1 MFQPTQARL
10 KIVVGAPSRSVARL
24 QTICCLADSTLSA
37 SLLPWTRALKKNQIP
52 RGALI
57 IPPPNPP
64 RTPNPVIL
72 NTCRCELGGLLTGL
86 WWRSLNCVFL
96 RSAAAAAAAISRLFI
111 CSANTA
117 NTGFTAASACLRV
130 LVAGSRKANF
140 EIGLHRTF
148 FARARRAC
156 CGSLMRA
163 DAKWLEFQKKGFCI
177 FRSKI
182 LAFIITIKMS
192 LKFETEQIKI
202 HEVKRRHFSACGW
215 GGEKPLKDVFTST
228 PFELQLRAF
237 NLAAAAAAQNNPLH
251 LLKRPPTLNKPLPFF
266 AVLHI

>member
-1 MFQPTQARL
+1 MCFC
-10 KIVVGAPSRSVARL
+10 APR
-24 QTICCLADSTLSA
+24 
-37 SLLPWTRALKKNQIP
+37 
-52 RGALI
+52 
-57 IPPPNPP
+57 PPPPYLAFSSVP
-64 RTPNPVIL
+64 QTRRT
-72 NTCRCELGGLLTGL
+72 
-86 WWRSLNCVFL
+86 
-96 RSAAAAAAAISRLFI
+96 
-111 CSANTA
+111 
-117 NTGFTAASACLRV
+117 RV
-130 LVAGSRKANF
+130 LQR
-140 EIGLHRTF
+140 HRPVCACWWPGRAKQTLKSVCIVHF

-156 CGSLMRA
+156 CGSLRRA

-182 LAFIITIKMS
+182 LAFIITTKMS